1 MINVDKRILDKIL
14 KQFRLESHK
23 TIVQRDC
30 DVEIIVSDKLW
41 EVSFDQVDT
50 RITSQVISQIKNKLY
65 YAKYL

>member
-1 MINVDKRILDKIL
+1 MININKRILDKIL

-23 TIVQRDC
+23 TIVQRGC

-41 EVSFDQVDT
+41 EVSFDQVDN

>member
-41 EVSFDQVDT
+41 EVSFDQVDN

>member
-14 KQFRLESHK
+14 QQFRFESHK
-23 TIVQRDC
+23 TIVQRGC

-41 EVSFDQVDT
+41 EVSFDQVDN